1 MLIEWMRVIY
11 FIVIHKAYTLFL
23 SVVTS
28 EALVCCQADLFTSH
42 DRI

>member
-1 MLIEWMRVIY
+1 MLIEWMRVIH

-23 SVVTS
+23 SVVTR
-28 EALVCCQADLFTSH
+28 ETLVCCQADLFTSH